1 MAPARTHTSVGGHM
15 GSTSSKSR
23 REDLAKR
30 RAKRQARP
38 DRGHRLSRLGFA
50 FTALLS
56 VAALAVW
63 GNVLLT
69 R

>member
-1 MAPARTHTSVGGHM
+1 M